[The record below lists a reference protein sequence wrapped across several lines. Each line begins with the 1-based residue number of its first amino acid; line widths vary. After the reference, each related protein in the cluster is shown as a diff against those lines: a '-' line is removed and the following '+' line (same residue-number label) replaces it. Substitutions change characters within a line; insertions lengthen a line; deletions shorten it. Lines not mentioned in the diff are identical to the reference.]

1 MVQPILLYDGVC
13 ALCNR
18 FVEFIL
24 RRDYDA
30 IFRFA
35 SLQSALA
42 GRILGR
48 HGTKPTDMDTVYVVI
63 DHELADERLLSR
75 SDALIFVLKHLG
87 EAGCDRRKG
96 GAEASA
102 PVSTTV
108 FARSWKV
115 VAFLLELMPKS
126 LRDAIYNFVARRRY
140 GIFGR
145 SEICALPRDQDHS
158 RFLDS

>member
-24 RRDYDA
+24 QRDHA
-30 IFRFA
+30 GIFRFA

-48 HGTKPTDMDTVYVVI
+48 HGANPTDMDTVYVVI
-63 DHELADERLLSR
+63 DYELADERLLSR
-75 SDALIFVLKHLG
+75 SDTLIFVLKHLG

-96 GAEASA
+96 GSEASA
-102 PVSTTV
+102 LSKTV
-108 FARSWKV
+108 FVRGWKAL
-115 VAFLLELMPKS
+115 AFLLELAPKS

-145 SEICALPRDQDHS
+145 SEICTMPRDHDPS
-158 RFLDS
+158 RFLDL